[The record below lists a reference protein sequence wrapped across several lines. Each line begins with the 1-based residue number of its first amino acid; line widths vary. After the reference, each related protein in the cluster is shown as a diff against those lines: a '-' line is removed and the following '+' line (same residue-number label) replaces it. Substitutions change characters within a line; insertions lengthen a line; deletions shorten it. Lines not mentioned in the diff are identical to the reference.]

1 MTVQTLRKLAVALH
15 CSSDDIVFGPSE
27 VESGNCRRASSHL
40 LELHTSTG
48 KPSCRYH
55 GSGFQS
61 SSSPA
66 GCRTFVKVTL
76 PQSRPVS
83 LSLLSIDRLLGLC
96 DFKTKTDA
104 PEGSIGFLLT
114 FCNIYEPLSTFSSK
128 CGNGLFFLPFY
139 QANTAQFTPPGS
151 SGASRRNFP
160 RCFPKMLADSP
171 RIACTFWFISQK
183 FSDALHQ
190 LESYGIAPQVEDIG
204 HYVLYCTCQF

>member
-1 MTVQTLRKLAVALH
+1 MPNLRK
-15 CSSDDIVFGPSE
+15 SDFAAITP
-27 VESGNCRRASSHL
+27 R
-40 LELHTSTG
+40 
-48 KPSCRYH
+48 
-55 GSGFQS
+55 
-61 SSSPA
+61 
-66 GCRTFVKVTL
+66 
-76 PQSRPVS
+76 S

-190 LESYGIAPQVEDIG
+190 LESYCIAPQVEDIG